1 MNSTQMLHLI
11 GGIAAGLCT
20 LPFLLGLARLFAVRV
35 EDEESVLVTRFGKLE
50 KTLHEPGWHWL
61 PERVL
66 PWVRTFPVS
75 LRRDFRDFTNIHV
88 NDARGTTV
96 IVDLW
101 LEFRVADPA
110 RALFGVEDWDKSL
123 RALVTHAA
131 LSILGNREFEHILCD
146 RSELGEL
153 VRQDIKAETERWGLE
168 VERVL
173 IRNVSL
179 LPEVAQ
185 QVFDTLSAQLERAKA
200 QVEEEGR
207 QQVALLDAQTSAQVA
222 SLVAEAKGQY
232 PAAVGRAFSALGQ
245 NPRVLKAYNEL
256 YALSQVRP
264 HRTVA
269 FHGFEPDEMRAI
281 DAAMLAPANPQDVP
295 ALRNGVDERK
305 VEA

>member
-1 MNSTQMLHLI
+1 MNSSELLNLLVGLALGI
-11 GGIAAGLCT
+11 GA
-20 LPFLLGLARLFAVRV
+20 LPFVFGVARLFAVQV
-35 EDEESVLVTRFGKLE
+35 EDEEAVLVTRFGKLE
-50 KTLHEPGWHWL
+50 TKLTRPGWHWL
-61 PERVL
+61 PARVL

-101 LEFRVADPA
+101 LEFRVSDPA
-110 RALFGVEDWDKSL
+110 RALFSVEDWDRSL
-123 RALVTHAA
+123 RALATHAA
-131 LSILGNREFEHILCD
+131 LSILGNREFEQILCD
-146 RSELGEL
+146 RNELGEL
-153 VRQDIKAETERWGLE
+153 VRRDIKAETERWGLE

-200 QVEEEGR
+200 EVEEEGR
-207 QQVALLDAQTSAQVA
+207 QRVALLEAQTSARVA
-222 SLVAEAKGQY
+222 DLVGEAKGQY
-232 PAAVGRAFSALGQ
+232 PAAVGRAFSSLGK
-245 NPRVLKAYNEL
+245 NPRVLEAYNTL

-269 FHGFEPDEMRAI
+269 FHGFEGTNEVRAI
-281 DAAMLAPANPQDVP
+281 DAAMLASPHAEAP

-305 VEA
+305 AEA